1 MRDFFFF
8 DRLMSD
14 LADELERLAGYI
26 CKQER
31 AKPISGEQE
40 QSSSLKLPNV
50 HAKKKMCIIII
61 IINNERLR

>member
-1 MRDFFFF
+1 
-8 DRLMSD
+8 MSD

-31 AKPISGEQE
+31 AKPISGEHE

-50 HAKKKMCIIII
+50 HANFLCV
-61 IINNERLR
+61 